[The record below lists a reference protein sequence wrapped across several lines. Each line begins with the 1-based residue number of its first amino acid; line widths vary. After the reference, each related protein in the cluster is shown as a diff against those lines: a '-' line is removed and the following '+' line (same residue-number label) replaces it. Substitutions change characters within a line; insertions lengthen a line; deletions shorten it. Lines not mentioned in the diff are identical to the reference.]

1 MKRFTGILFS
11 LAIIFTL
18 NLTTFAN
25 AFNYKAI
32 EGESSNTSIN
42 SQVQNLNYNN
52 LSPLSQ
58 TSGIINET
66 VYRIKNV
73 GSGKYLNVHYGVDA
87 NATNVYQWTG
97 DGSTE
102 QKFKVVYSASTD
114 SYKIYAMCSSGGT
127 NRVLDVVR
135 NGSPLSHGQ
144 NVDIWTPIDA
154 TAQEMKIINI
164 GNGQYRI
171 SMRANQSLYLTA
183 YGNSNGSSGGTTA
196 TSAGNVYI
204 SNYAGNSNQCWIF
217 ESLSQSGT
225 AAAPE
230 GWLDGVSST
239 EISGWAWRSD
249 IPNTPIDV
257 HVYIT
262 NLSTNQQWGYP
273 ITANLFRQDLLN
285 AGYGNGYH
293 GYGFSVN
300 WADYPTG
307 NYSIVVYAIG
317 ANGNNPALYGCP
329 KNYNYATSDTHK
341 NSLIKGC
348 LWTVPLSGGIIA
360 TIGYNVSS
368 TCYVKTYSSTN
379 RITSEISS
387 FAKADKNPNPEI
399 NLPTISIGT
408 TNINNTTIKMASST
422 NVWVS
427 PDWIWGYSVSN
438 QSVTCPAGS
447 NFSSIAI
454 CMLNGAINPYQS
466 VTNSF
471 SF

>member
-1 MKRFTGILFS
+1 MKKFVNIL
-11 LAIIFTL
+11 LALTILLTV
-18 NLTTFAN
+18 NLTTYASSPNSKIPNKEN
-25 AFNYKAI
+25 AD
-32 EGESSNTSIN
+32 IN
-42 SQVQNLNYNN
+42 IQLQNLNYNN
-52 LSPLSQ
+52 VLPHSQ
-58 TSGIINET
+58 TSGIINDA

-114 SYKIYAMCSSGGT
+114 SYKIYAMCSSNGT

-144 NVDIWTPIDA
+144 NVDIWTPIDD

-171 SMRANQSLYLTA
+171 CMRANESLCLTS

-204 SNYAGNSNQCWIF
+204 ANYTGAANQCWMF
-217 ESLSQSGT
+217 ELLSQSGT
-225 AAAPE
+225 AATPE

-239 EISGWAWRSD
+239 GISGWAWRSD

-257 HVYIT
+257 HIYIT

-300 WADYPTG
+300 WANYPTG

-329 KNYNYATSDTHK
+329 KNYNYTTSDTHS
-341 NSLIKGC
+341 NSIIKGC

-360 TIGYNVSS
+360 TVGYNVTSN
-368 TCYVKTYSSTN
+368 CYVKTYSSTN
-379 RITSEISS
+379 RTTTEITS

-399 NLPTISIGT
+399 NLPKISIGT
-408 TNINNTTIKMASST
+408 TKINNTAIKMTNST

-427 PDWIWGYSVSN
+427 PDWIWGYSISN
-438 QSVTCPAGS
+438 QSVNCPS
-447 NFSSIAI
+447 NSSFSSIAI
-454 CMLNGAINPYQS
+454 CMLNGAIYPYQS